1 MSPARI
7 KIKVKTHDTLVV
19 KERKMTLELK
29 KLLLG
34 KLLHGEEN
42 FEKRINGGDRRKIRT
57 YLADDKRTGL
67 ADRRMNISDLIKQI
81 QDKYKKIELS
91 EAVTKTK

>member
-1 MSPARI
+1 MSPARR
-7 KIKVKTHDTLVV
+7 KIKVKTRDPLVV

-42 FEKRINGGDRRKIRT
+42 FEKRINGGDRRKFST
-57 YLADDKRTGL
+57 YLADDKRIGL
-67 ADRRMNISDLIKQI
+67 ADRRMNVSDLIKQI
-81 QDKYKKIELS
+81 QDKYNKIEL
-91 EAVTKTK
+91 